1 MNSKHH
7 KNICYAPFI
16 HKYIHP
22 NDGPQICCE
31 SGELLSEHTPES
43 LDLETH
49 WKSEYYQNIR
59 RRMLAGEKL
68 DICRSCWD
76 LEDDGYDSDRLMY
89 NDKYN
94 DHNKPELD
102 IVKGTEIGK
111 PLDLDIRPSNLCNL
125 KCKMCVPQY
134 SSQLDKE
141 SQAYPYLKIWMGT
154 QSEFAN
160 TDIMTEENIEHL
172 IAGLTSNSEIKFLGG
187 EPTIMPEVST
197 ILDKLIEINKTNCH
211 ISITTNCTN
220 FNNQAMFDKLA
231 KFESVSAQ
239 LSIDGMGKTLEYI
252 RFPVNWK
259 KAQEVMLQWV
269 NITNHRE
276 IHFTLQA
283 LNLFNVY
290 DFLFWLADFN
300 KKIDSTL
307 DEIKYNN
314 NGDSVIQIPVEFYT
328 LELPDWA
335 DIKNLPVSDRHK
347 EAERIL
353 SITDPYVIR
362 LMNESERPLVH
373 CLNKLL
379 LDNDKGDMLRL
390 ARASKHFDTA
400 RQQHI
405 NNYVPEV
412 YLFVKDLYDDVPTPK
427 NLRLA
432 KGVVG

>member
-1 MNSKHH
+1 MNNKHH

-231 KFESVSAQ
+231 KFKSVSAQ

-269 NITNHRE
+269 NITSGRQ

-283 LNLFNVY
+283 LNLYNVY
-290 DFLFWLADFN
+290 DFLFWLAEYN
-300 KKIDSTL
+300 KAIDDSMITL
-307 DEIKYNN
+307 
-314 NGDSVIQIPVEFYT
+314 PAEFYI
-328 LELPDWA
+328 LEGPNWA
-335 DIKNLPVSDRHK
+335 SIKNLPVYARHK
-347 EAERIL
+347 EVERIL
-353 SITDPYVIR
+353 SITDPYIIR
-362 LMNESERPLVH
+362 LMNESQRPLKQ
-373 CLNKLL
+373 CLNTLL
-379 LDNDKGDMLRL
+379 EDLDTGDRFRL
-390 ARASKHFDTA
+390 ARASKEFDTA
-400 RQQHI
+400 RKQHI
-405 NNYVPEV
+405 KDYVPEV
-412 YLFVKDLYDDVPTPK
+412 YTHIGHIYEQIPTPK
-427 NLRLA
+427 TRS
-432 KGVVG
+432 